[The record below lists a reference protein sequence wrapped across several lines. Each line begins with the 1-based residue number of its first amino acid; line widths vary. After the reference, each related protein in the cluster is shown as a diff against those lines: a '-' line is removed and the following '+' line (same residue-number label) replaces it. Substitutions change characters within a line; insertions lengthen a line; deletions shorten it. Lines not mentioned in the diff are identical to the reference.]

1 MANYKEVEEKNT
13 SKLLASAL
21 SYNNKMLEEKRLKYG
36 FNFTTCMPMDEA
48 EINELKEKKQKEQK
62 AEQKKKEQNPAKP
75 QEDPANPQE
84 DPANAQQNT
93 KNLVF
98 SNNPLTEK
106 QKAKLFKRF
115 LNKPFII

>member
-1 MANYKEVEEKNT
+1 MGVEEKNT
-13 SKLLASAL
+13 STLLVSAL

-36 FNFTTCMPMDEA
+36 FNFTTCMPLDEA
-48 EINELKEKKQKEQK
+48 EINELKEKKTKRRK
-62 AEQKKKEQNPAKP
+62 SRRKKKEENPAKP

-93 KNLVF
+93 KTLSF

-106 QKAKLFKRF
+106 QKAKLFKKF
-115 LNKPFII
+115 LNKPFI